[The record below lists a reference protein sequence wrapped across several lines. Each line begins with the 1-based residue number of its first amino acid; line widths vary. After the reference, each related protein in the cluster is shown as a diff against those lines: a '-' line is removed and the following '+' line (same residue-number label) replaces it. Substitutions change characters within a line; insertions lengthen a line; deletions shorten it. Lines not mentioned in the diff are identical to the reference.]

1 MCDDTQLTWTR
12 IVIIHIY
19 RYMCMYRRQD
29 YYKHFV
35 DFPIKNFVLLLIDN
49 FYIFNRDL
57 LLYHV

>member
-1 MCDDTQLTWTR
+1 MCDDTQFTWTR

-35 DFPIKNFVLLLIDN
+35 DFPIKNFVRLIDN

-57 LLYHV
+57 LLHHV